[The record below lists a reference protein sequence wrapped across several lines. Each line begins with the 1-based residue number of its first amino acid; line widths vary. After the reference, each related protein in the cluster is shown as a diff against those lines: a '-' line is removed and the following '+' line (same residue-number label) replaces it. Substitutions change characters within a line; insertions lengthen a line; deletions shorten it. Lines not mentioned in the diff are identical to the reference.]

1 MARKFLGSREMV
13 QPCDEQTTE
22 QFGKVAGGDEDP
34 EQGDKAARLSR
45 VETVR
50 HMEIKRRKWHT
61 VFSLKLSKG
70 EQGNDQGQELV
81 GEQPAIFE
89 LVSISGDKS
98 GLLISKFTEKERNDP
113 AEQLSDET
121 RQRLAEVLKTNCED
135 QVQLDEEDKAHA
147 EMMAEC
153 ESITWEHVLLH
164 GRGRLGETVLHLCFL
179 AAGRPAAGRPEF
191 RKLIHYLLDK
201 YSESKVWQRVPPQE
215 RLRRDAKGSPDTTV
229 ADELSVRAGEKP
241 LLVDFEKVPFVDVAY
256 TAQPYYVRGYD
267 SNLRHDRQL
276 TLLPLGPAPHRARSL
291 CIWRARTK
299 TLILSSFWWITARAL
314 SRRTPRASSS

>member
-34 EQGDKAARLSR
+34 ERGDKAARLSR
-45 VETVR
+45 DETVH

-98 GLLISKFTEKERNDP
+98 GLLISEFTAKERDDP

-121 RQRLAEVLKTNCED
+121 RQRLAAVLKTNCED

-147 EMMAEC
+147 DMMAEC

-179 AAGRPAAGRPEF
+179 AAGRPEF
-191 RKLIHYLLDK
+191 QKLIHYLLDK
-201 YSESKVWQRVPPQE
+201 YSERKVWQRVPPQQG
-215 RLRRDAKGSPDTTV
+215 LRRDAKGRPDRTV

-267 SNLRHDRQL
+267 SNLRHNRQL
-276 TLLPLGPAPHRARSL
+276 THLPLGPAPHRARSL

-299 TLILSSFWWITARAL
+299 TFILSSFWWITARPL